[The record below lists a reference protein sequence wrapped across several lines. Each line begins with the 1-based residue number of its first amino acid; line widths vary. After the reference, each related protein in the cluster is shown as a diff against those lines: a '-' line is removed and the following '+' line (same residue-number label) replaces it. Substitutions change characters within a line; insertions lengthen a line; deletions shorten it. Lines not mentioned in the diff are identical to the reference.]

1 MAKQIIY
8 NEQARELLMQG
19 IEKVARAVKITLGPK
34 GRNVVIEKGFGAPTI
49 TNDGVTIA
57 KEIELEDKVQ
67 NLGAEV
73 VKEVASKTN
82 DVAGDGTT
90 TATILTYSL
99 LIEGLKNIAAGA
111 SPDLLRKG
119 IERGT
124 KIVVENLKKLSI
136 PISKKEEIAQV
147 AAISAKDEEMGK
159 IIAEVLDK
167 VGKDGVVTVEESPTF
182 GINSEIVEGLQFDR
196 GYISPYMITNAERME
211 AVYDEPKILITDRKI
226 SSIAEIVPL
235 LEKLAHAG
243 KKELVIIAEEV
254 EGDALATLVV
264 NKLRGT
270 FNTLA
275 VKAPGY
281 GDRRKEMLEDI
292 AIVTGGKVVSE
303 ETGMKLETADLN
315 ILGEARKV
323 IAKKETTTIV
333 GGKGNA
339 EEIEKRITQ
348 VRKQIK
354 ETESEF
360 DREKLEERLAKLVG
374 GVAVIK
380 VGAATE
386 VEQKEK
392 QHRIEDAVS
401 AAKAAVEEG
410 VIPGGGTAFVRIIPM
425 LDRLL
430 KESEKDPNIPR
441 DEWLGIEIVKKAIAL
456 PLKQIAENA
465 GWSGE
470 VILEKVLDMKGNE
483 GFNAMTGKYEDLLKS
498 GIIDPTK
505 VTRSALENSASAAAM
520 LITTEAVVSEIPE
533 KKEKPALGHGGMPE
547 EY

>member
-1 MAKQIIY
+1 MAKKIIY
-8 NEQARELLMQG
+8 NKEAREALKEG
-19 IEKVARAVKITLGPK
+19 IEHVFKAVKITLGPK
-34 GRNVVIEKGFGAPTI
+34 GRNVVIDKGFGAPTI

-57 KEIELEDKVQ
+57 KEIELEDKTQ

-90 TATILTYSL
+90 TATLLTYSM
-99 LIEGLKNIAAGA
+99 LIEGLKNISAGI

-119 IERGT
+119 IEKGV
-124 KIVVENLKKLSI
+124 KIVIDEIKKRSVQ
-136 PISKKEEIAQV
+136 ISKKEEIAQV
-147 AAISAKDEEMGK
+147 ASISAKDAAIGEK
-159 IIAEVLDK
+159 IAEVIDK
-167 VGKDGVVTVEESPTF
+167 VGKDGVITVEESPTF
-182 GINSEIVEGLQFDR
+182 GLSSEIVEGMQFDR

-211 AVYDEPKILITDRKI
+211 AVYEEPQILITDRKI
-226 SSIAEIVPL
+226 ASITEIVPL
-235 LEKLAHAG
+235 LEKIAKSG

-270 FNTLA
+270 FNALA

-292 AIVTGGKVVSE
+292 AIMTGGRVISE
-303 ETGMKLETADLN
+303 EAGMKLESVELGDL
-315 ILGEARKV
+315 GRARKV
-323 IAKKETTTIV
+323 ISTKENTTIID
-333 GGKGNA
+333 GHGEK
-339 EEIEKRITQ
+339 EEIEKRISQ
-348 VRKQIK
+348 IKKQIK
-354 ETESEF
+354 ETTSEF
-360 DREKLEERLAKLVG
+360 DREKLQERLGKLSG

-392 QHRIEDAVS
+392 QHRIEDALS

-410 VIPGGGTAFVRIIPM
+410 IIPGGGTALARAIPV
-425 LDRLL
+425 LDKIL
-430 KESEKDPNIPR
+430 KQGEKDPEMPR

-465 GWSGE
+465 GHSGE
-470 VILEKVLDMKGNE
+470 VVLETVLKLKENQ
-483 GFNAMTGKYEDLLKS
+483 GFNAMTGKYEDLVKN

-505 VTRSALENSASAAAM
+505 VTRSALENASSAAAI
-520 LITTEAVVSEIPE
+520 LLTTEAVISELPE
-533 KKEKPALGHGGMPE
+533 KKDKENSQIPPMHGA
-547 EY
+547 Y